1 MAEKKDRIL
10 APAIIETKQEL
21 LAALKSG
28 QLAMSKYNTLTTN
41 EKLFVELVAFGD
53 YTAEQAI
60 RVIDPGIAIPRIAA
74 NRLLANP
81 AVSDTLE
88 ELTTLRDKKFIAEVA
103 SVRELALS
111 KLKYIMTTT
120 DDNALA
126 AACAKTILDKSI
138 DIMKQTNKGEDPVG
152 NVTFRIQVSNI
163 NNSSEATSSGEPII
177 IPYGDNDVE
186 KSTNTKSKHITSK
199 NIKPELPYTMVYESV
214 DSYTANQNQSEEDE
228 EEDEIA
234 EDDTDISV

>member
-1 MAEKKDRIL
+1 
-10 APAIIETKQEL
+10 
-21 LAALKSG
+21 
-28 QLAMSKYNTLTTN
+28 
-41 EKLFVELVAFGD
+41 
-53 YTAEQAI
+53 
-60 RVIDPGIAIPRIAA
+60 
-74 NRLLANP
+74 
-81 AVSDTLE
+81 
-88 ELTTLRDKKFIAEVA
+88 
-103 SVRELALS
+103 
-111 KLKYIMTTT
+111 MT
-120 DDNALA
+120 
-126 AACAKTILDKSI
+126 I

-228 EEDEIA
+228 EDEIA